1 MGHFLLIKNRWN
13 AFCSSHPYDTVAM
26 EGQNTHRAAL
36 PEGKRRATCKS
47 FYTML
52 PCLRRRPIS
61 KRGRFFCFFCGHSH
75 THTQKNHYARSAFVF
90 FSVSWGQKARLCP
103 RLNKSDAAKT
113 LTWGT
118 RAHLWGI
125 WNGQQPLH
133 AMCVTLVCQQH
144 GCRFAFGTRNVDVDN
159 RKCFEMAA
167 SYSGRISP
175 EPGDKTEMAIGLYKQ
190 VRTKKGFKKK
200 SGSNSISRRRQS
212 ESKTSEPRG
221 QTLFNAEVVLIPF
234 NRLAFERTHHSLD
247 AVGLALA
254 FLKSSVWGGPACG
267 VL

>member
-1 MGHFLLIKNRWN
+1 MFITSLRHGCDGRTKHSP
-13 AFCSSHPYDTVAM
+13 CSSPRRKEASNLQEFLY
-26 EGQNTHRAAL
+26 NAAL
-36 PEGKRRATCKS
+36 PSAASNQQARAV
-47 FYTML
+47 F
-52 PCLRRRPIS
+52 
-61 KRGRFFCFFCGHSH
+61 FFCGHSH
-75 THTQKNHYARSAFVF
+75 THTKKNHYARSAFVF
-90 FSVSWGQKARLCP
+90 FSVSWGQNARLCP

-133 AMCVTLVCQQH
+133 AMCVTLVCQQL